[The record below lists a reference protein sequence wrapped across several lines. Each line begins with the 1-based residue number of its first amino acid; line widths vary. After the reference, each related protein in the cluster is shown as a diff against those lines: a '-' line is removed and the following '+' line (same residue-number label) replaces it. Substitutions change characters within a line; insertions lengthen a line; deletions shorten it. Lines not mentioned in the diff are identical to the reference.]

1 MRVGAA
7 ALAGGL
13 FGVAGTLCFLLA
25 FGTDYWLV
33 ASDDCGPYSWPREG
47 TEANGTE
54 VRRSLN
60 LLVSCHQHNWRCNL
74 LVVVFHNTN
83 TQRVAL

>member
-1 MRVGAA
+1 MNRLLGFRGPVMRVGAA

-33 ASDDCGPYSWPREG
+33 ASDDCGPYSWPREE
-47 TEANGTE
+47 TETNGTE
-54 VRRSLN
+54 VRRSLTC
-60 LLVSCHQHNWRCNL
+60 LFSSHQRN
-74 LVVVFHNTN
+74 
-83 TQRVAL
+83 